1 MSQTQSTYDIVCFSH
16 LRWNFV
22 YQRPQ
27 HLMSRAAQRHRVV
40 FVEEPIFF
48 CASESKPIP
57 HLETYRDGGVHV
69 AIPHLPEG
77 LSEDRVGSLI
87 RRLVKDF
94 LEELGVRDFAM
105 WLYSPMFLPYL
116 RGLEPKAVVY
126 DCMDELANF
135 RFAPPVLRERE
146 QQLFRWADAVF
157 TGGRSLYEAKR
168 LHHPNC
174 HCFPSSVEVAHF
186 AQARRPLPEPR
197 DLAPLGR
204 PRVGFYGVIDERM
217 DTELLEAVARRLP
230 GCEFVMVG
238 PFAKVDPAEMPQ
250 LANLHF
256 LGMKSYAEL
265 PYYLAHWD
273 VAILPFAL
281 NDSTR
286 FISPTKTPE
295 YLAAGKPV
303 VSTPI
308 QDVVKPYGEKD
319 LVYIADNATGFAEA
333 IRRALLEDQTKRQRQ
348 ADAFLAAMSWD
359 YTWAKMEQLI
369 EEALERKQL
378 ASLPK
383 ASLLPQHAP
392 TPAGLARA
400 AETLLSP
407 HSGETLLSPRSGE
420 ARVARKP

>member
-1 MSQTQSTYDIVCFSH
+1 MKPNPDPYAIVCFSH

-27 HLMSRAAQRHRVV
+27 HLMSRAAQRHPVV
-40 FVEEPIFF
+40 FVEEPIYTNDP
-48 CASESKPIP
+48 STPR
-57 HLETYRDGGVHV
+57 LETYPDGGVRV
-69 AIPHLPEG
+69 AVPHLPEG
-77 LSEDRVGSLI
+77 LSEDRQGYLI
-87 RRLVKDF
+87 RTLVKDL
-94 LEELGVRDFAM
+94 LEELGVREFVM
-105 WLYSPMFLPYL
+105 WLYSPMMVPYL

-146 QQLFRWADAVF
+146 QQLFRWADVVF
-157 TGGRSLYEAKR
+157 TGGQSLYEAKR
-168 LHHPNC
+168 LQHPNC
-174 HCFPSSVEVAHF
+174 HCFPSSVDVAHF

-197 DLAPLGR
+197 DLARLGR

-217 DTELLEAVARRLP
+217 DTGLLEEVARRLP

-238 PFAKVDPAEMPQ
+238 PFAKVDPAEMPR
-250 LANLHF
+250 LPNLHF

-265 PYYLAHWD
+265 PHYLAHWD
-273 VAILPFAL
+273 VAMLPFAL

-295 YLAAGKPV
+295 YLAAGRPV

-308 QDVVKPYGEKD
+308 RDVVRPYGEKD
-319 LVYIADNATGFAEA
+319 LVYIADDAKGFAEA

-359 YTWAKMEQLI
+359 HTWTKMERLI
-369 EEALERKQL
+369 QEALERKQL
-378 ASLPK
+378 AKLPK
-383 ASLLPQHAP
+383 ASLIPQPTAQ
-392 TPAGLARA
+392 TPAGLSLS
-400 AETLLSP
+400 AESLP
-407 HSGETLLSPRSGE
+407 SPRSGE
-420 ARVARKP
+420 AKVAGKA

>member
-1 MSQTQSTYDIVCFSH
+1 MSQAQSSYDIVCFSH

-27 HLMSRAAQRHRVV
+27 HLMGRAAQRHRVV
-40 FVEEPIFF
+40 FVEEPIFG
-48 CASESKPIP
+48 SESEPR
-57 HLETYRDGGVHV
+57 LETYRDGGVHV
-69 AIPHLPEG
+69 ATPHLPAG
-77 LSEDRVGSLI
+77 LGEDRVGSSLHA
-87 RRLVKDF
+87 LVKDF
-94 LEELGVRDFAM
+94 LEELGVHDFVL

-116 RGLEPKAVVY
+116 RGLEPKATVY

-146 QQLFRWADAVF
+146 QQLFRWADVVF
-157 TGGRSLYEAKR
+157 TGGQSLYEAKR
-168 LHHPNC
+168 RQHPNC
-174 HCFPSSVEVAHF
+174 HCFPSAVDVAHF
-186 AQARRPLPEPR
+186 AQARHPLPEPP
-197 DLAPLGR
+197 DLVPLGR

-217 DTELLEAVARRLP
+217 DTGLLEAVARRLP

-238 PFAKVDPAEMPQ
+238 PFAKVDPAEMPR

-273 VAILPFAL
+273 VAMLPFAL

-308 QDVVKPYGEKD
+308 RDVVRPYGEKD
-319 LVYIADNATGFAEA
+319 LVYIADDAEGFAEA
-333 IRRALLEDQTKRQRQ
+333 IRRALLEDHTHRQRR

-359 YTWAKMEQLI
+359 HTWTKMEQLI

-378 ASLPK
+378 ADLPK
-383 ASLLPQHAP
+383 ASPIPQRTAQAP
-392 TPAGLARA
+392 VGISLT

-407 HSGETLLSPRSGE
+407 HTG
-420 ARVARKP
+420 ARKP